1 MLSEY
6 QSVNSLI
13 LGSQGSVRRDN
24 AVSIRVPPPPL
35 NISAIVTHGETL
47 FEADRSLGDNSGPA
61 QAERRGPVTVRLCPG
76 RSLRFVRIT
85 NTIVTIVTIGGR
97 RVHLSFL
104 DIIVVTLTPVALVTG
119 LMCPVPGVTFH
130 NMQICPELTMRHEGR
145 RGQVTTGPWA
155 HVVIAGVRNCFNVFT
170 IISNVMN
177 VITPEK
183 YALIFIVHTRT
194 HSGYEYI
201 WCRSLF
207 IHRGF

>member
-13 LGSQGSVRRDN
+13 LGSPGSVRGDN
-24 AVSIRVPPPPL
+24 AVSIRAPPLL
-35 NISAIVTHGETL
+35 NISAIVTHGESL
-47 FEADRSLGDNSGPA
+47 FVADRSLGDNSGPA

-85 NTIVTIVTIGGR
+85 NTIVTIGGR

-104 DIIVVTLTPVALVTG
+104 DIIVVTLTLALVTG

-130 NMQICPELTMRHEGR
+130 NMQICPGLTMRHEGR

-155 HVVIAGVRNCFNVFT
+155 HVVIAEVRNCFNVFT

-183 YALIFIVHTRT
+183 K
-194 HSGYEYI
+194 HSHLSRIHFGY
-201 WCRSLF
+201 
-207 IHRGF
+207 